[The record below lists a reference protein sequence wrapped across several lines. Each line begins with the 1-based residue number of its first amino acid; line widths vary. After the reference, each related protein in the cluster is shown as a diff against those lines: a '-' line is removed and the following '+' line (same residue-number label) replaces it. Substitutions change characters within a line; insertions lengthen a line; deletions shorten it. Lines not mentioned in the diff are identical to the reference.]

1 MKALKLDY
9 KYYRYPDDCT
19 SLEQFIQYVNEGN
32 RMRFIPL
39 LEYRQDHCKAT
50 YFIKSETNDGYVNMS
65 RIDTIQEVEIT
76 VFSKEE
82 YKRRLELVIQD
93 HCLDCALY
101 REDKFM
107 DDVFFYSQTISL
119 DGECALKTN
128 IGDS

>member
-9 KYYRYPDDCT
+9 KYYRYPDEYP
-19 SLEQFIQYVNEGN
+19 SLEQFVQFVNEGN

-39 LEYRQDHCKAT
+39 LEYRQDHCKAPF
-50 YFIKSETNDGYVNMS
+50 FIKSETNFSYVNTS

-101 REDKFM
+101 REDKFL
-107 DDVFFYSQTISL
+107 DDVFYYAQTISL
-119 DGECALKTN
+119 DADCALKTP
-128 IGDS
+128 IGDV